1 MIDFFFN
8 TIGAFCVGAMVII
21 TLMAIVFA
29 AGTILI
35 WLFGALAHIVSYVI
49 AGILCWLV
57 GLYILDR
64 V

>member
-35 WLFGALAHIVSYVI
+35 WLFGALSHIVGYVI
-49 AGILCWLV
+49 VGILCWLV